1 MNLFKRLLAAS
12 GAAALL
18 AGLGGATQA
27 FAANPFTAQI
37 ALGCVESNQ
46 NQTITVT
53 ATSQALVHIEV
64 TVGGSTVNGGTQNG
78 TGVPNSSGVFT
89 DTWKVAAVTTATT
102 AQVRIYV
109 FTIDGVAFGTGTFQ
123 INPVGSPCPSPSP
136 VTITGSFPEVLQVGG
151 DVKKTC
157 DAGVT
162 GNATFS
168 AMIQVKADGVPATT
182 VTLPA
187 EANLT
192 LACNGEAAPL
202 PKLPVTSV
210 ITFHEVTL
218 PTGAAALAA
227 DTKITIGTT
236 AATTTIHNTKKPAVV
251 VVLPATG
258 QPAGAP
264 GLPWPALALLGLVA
278 IAGAGLVLRRRS

>member
-136 VTITGSFPEVLQVGG
+136 VTITGSFPEVLQTRGEYQFKPDLPFVPGDYVDGLYRPSRTDALRTTPIETMTSPVARSLCFAVGRNERE
-151 DVKKTC
+151 T
-157 DAGVT
+157 
-162 GNATFS
+162 NPN
-168 AMIQVKADGVPATT
+168 IP
-182 VTLPA
+182 
-187 EANLT
+187 
-192 LACNGEAAPL
+192 
-202 PKLPVTSV
+202 
-210 ITFHEVTL
+210 
-218 PTGAAALAA
+218 
-227 DTKITIGTT
+227 
-236 AATTTIHNTKKPAVV
+236 
-251 VVLPATG
+251 
-258 QPAGAP
+258 
-264 GLPWPALALLGLVA
+264 
-278 IAGAGLVLRRRS
+278 